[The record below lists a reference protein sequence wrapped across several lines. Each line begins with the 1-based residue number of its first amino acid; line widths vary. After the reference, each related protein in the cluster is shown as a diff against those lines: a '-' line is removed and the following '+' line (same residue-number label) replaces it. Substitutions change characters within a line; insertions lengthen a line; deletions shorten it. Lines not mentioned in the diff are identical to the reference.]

1 MRLKKRVAIITGSA
15 RGMGKATALL
25 FAQEGAK
32 IVVNDCVNIR
42 EGKAV
47 VEEINRL
54 GGEAIFFQANIS
66 KPNHVKKLFQKAVK
80 TYGTV
85 DILVNNAGIKKDQK
99 FLDIKP
105 RDWDNIFS
113 VNMKGTF
120 LCSQEAAKIMLKKRR
135 GKILNISS
143 FRGLPHNGREGDM
156 HYAASK
162 AAVINFTKT
171 LAKELAPRI
180 NVNCVAPGPTD
191 TEMAKTWSP
200 KVRKKVMESIYL
212 KRLMQPKE
220 IAQALLFLASD
231 DANAITGE
239 VLVVDGGSNL
249 K

>member
-1 MRLKKRVAIITGSA
+1 MRLKKRVAVITGSA

-32 IVVNDCVNIR
+32 VVVNDFVNVK
-42 EGKAV
+42 EGKKV
-47 VEEINRL
+47 VAEIKET
-54 GGEAIFFQANIS
+54 GGEAIFVQADIS
-66 KPNHVKKLFQKAVK
+66 NPKHVKKLFAKVVK
-80 TYGTV
+80 VFGTV
-85 DILVNNAGIKKDQK
+85 DILINNAGIKKDQK

-120 LCSQEAAKIMLKKRR
+120 LCSQAAAKIMLKKKK

-171 LAKELAPRI
+171 LAKELAPKI
-180 NVNCVAPGPTD
+180 NVNSVAPGPTD
-191 TEMAKTWSP
+191 TEMAKTWSS
-200 KVRKKVMESIYL
+200 KVRKKVMGSIYI

-231 DANAITGE
+231 EANAITGE
-239 VLVVDGGSNL
+239 VLVVDGGSSL